1 MAKKIYHVKNIEE
14 LRQAGPNDL
23 VELFPTP
30 SANPLFLNKTFLDIL
45 TYGIAR
51 NEFIHLSGP
60 TGSAKSSVLE
70 ALTLPENY
78 CALCSANGLKKSSPV
93 QIYPV
98 EMATFESPAEL
109 FQRRSLKAGSTY
121 DEPSTLV
128 DALQRA
134 CLEKEEKQPLIWLR
148 EMGLVHSSSVQGG
161 LLNLMCK
168 TDIILPNGSTIDG
181 THISWVADSNYQAD
195 SDATHTLVTLD
206 DALKRRFSLNLTL
219 GYLPDEQEEQVLQY
233 LVGKTQLSSEIR
245 DLIPGIIRLGNEI
258 RNQKLDGNLQSI
270 TPPTIYGYLALL
282 RLQQA
287 LPFTSLQDAMNSTLL
302 GNANIEDSKLA
313 STIFNRIFGLQ
324 SEMDMEDDNAMGGDW
339 I

>member
-1 MAKKIYHVKNIEE
+1 MSKKIFHVNDVEE
-14 LRQAGPNDL
+14 LRKAGPNDL
-23 VELFPTP
+23 VELFPA
-30 SANPLFLNKTFLDIL
+30 SGANPLFLNKTFLSVL
-45 TYGIAR
+45 TYGIAH

-78 CALCSANGLKKSSPV
+78 CALCAVNGLANNRPV
-93 QIYPV
+93 RIYPV

-109 FQRRSLKAGSTY
+109 FQRRSLKDGTTY
-121 DEPSTLV
+121 DEHSTLV
-128 DALQRA
+128 DALKKA
-134 CLEKEEKQPLIWLR
+134 SKEKKTQPLIWLR
-148 EMGLVHSSSVQGG
+148 EMGRVHSSSVQGG

-168 TDIILPNGSTIDG
+168 TDISLPNGGRIDG
-181 THISWVADSNYQAD
+181 TRISWVADSNYQAD

-206 DALKRRFSLNLTL
+206 DALKRRFSINLTL

-233 LVGKTQLSSEIR
+233 LIGNGEISSEVR
-245 DLIPGIIRLGNEI
+245 DLIPGVIRLGNEI

-282 RLQQA
+282 RLHQA
-287 LPFTSLQDAMNSTLL
+287 MPYTTLQDAMNSTLL
-302 GNANIEDSKLA
+302 GNANMEDSKLA
-313 STIFNRIFGLQ
+313 STLFNRIFGLQ
-324 SEMDMEDDNAMGGDW
+324 SEMDLDDDNAMGGDW